1 MRAKGHPQ
9 LSLEISTQGSAP
21 HPRLPHRYPRDQEPK
36 AGKGPNPSPA
46 THVQH
51 TRLWGFVTEH
61 GGGVSLISCDP
72 GDRGGMTY
80 QVQAPCGGHGAL

>member
-1 MRAKGHPQ
+1 MKYSNWETNTNESKRASTV
-9 LSLEISTQGSAP
+9 SLEISTQGSAP

-46 THVQH
+46 THIQH

-61 GGGVSLISCDP
+61 GGGDHLSAVTL
-72 GDRGGMTY
+72 GTGE
-80 QVQAPCGGHGAL
+80 A